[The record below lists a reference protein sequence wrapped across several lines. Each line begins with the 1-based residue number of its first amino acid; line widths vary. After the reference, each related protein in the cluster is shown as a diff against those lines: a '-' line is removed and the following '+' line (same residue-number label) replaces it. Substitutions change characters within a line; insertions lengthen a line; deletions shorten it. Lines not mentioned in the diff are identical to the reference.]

1 MVGRVR
7 GVAVELDDEAGVGPV
22 EVDLVALDGEVP
34 SRAAQALGVEE
45 REEAVLGFASGDVS
59 AVVRVARSSRS
70 AGSTSNA
77 RAMPRSCRSN
87 RDDGTAGSRR
97 NRAKAV
103 RP

>member
-45 REEAVLGFASGDVS
+45 REEAVLGVAWVMCPPM
-59 AVVRVARSSRS
+59 VRVARNSRS

-87 RDDGTAGSRR
+87 RDGETAGSRR